1 MWPFRKRATVSTPP
15 PEESVLRDLVGDAR
29 RWIVRY
35 AGPRHDLD
43 DLVQEAMVELVVAL
57 DSFRGDASLRTF
69 AHRIVLRTTA
79 RELKKRRTY
88 ERRMELVAVDERD
101 DGRASP
107 ERALLDQ
114 EALRHFYSALG
125 RLSLKRRNAFV
136 LCVIERLAHEEAAA
150 IEDVSIDTLRA
161 RLKHARADLEQL
173 VREDPLLAPYIGD
186 AR

>member
-1 MWPFRKRATVSTPP
+1 MWPFRKRAVASPPP
-15 PEESVLRDLVGDAR
+15 PEESVLLSLVGDAR

-79 RELKKRRTY
+79 RELTRRRTY
-88 ERRMELVAVDERD
+88 ERRLDLVSVDERE
-101 DGRASP
+101 DGRVSP

-114 EALRHFYSALG
+114 EALRHFYSALAK
-125 RLSLKRRNAFV
+125 LSPKRRNAFV
-136 LCVIERLAHEEAAA
+136 LCAVERLSHEEAAA
-150 IEDVSIDTLRA
+150 VEEISIDTLRA

-173 VREDPLLAPYIGD
+173 VREDPLLAPYVGD